1 MKKYEI
7 GLKRRKAYKKIDE
20 LLTLLSERYNVEFLP
35 KKNYSVLRAETH
47 RDDVGQ
53 VSYVRIGV
61 NELVPMTLSRL
72 NSDISVDTA
81 FLSAVASAF
90 HEEGHVIQYT
100 EKFQHDFSDDALAMS
115 LEDIATFKN
124 SYYYRD
130 AIISNLE
137 ISVNKAM
144 YYYNLCELDAE
155 RHAVRKLHEYVE
167 REFSSVDAD
176 AAVLQY
182 VNFKCNMEGNYFLD
196 GSYSTYSEV
205 LKELDFRFEL
215 SKSFSS
221 VYVRQVK
228 NLPHKDIAYQNCLE
242 DRRLSYDDFCKA
254 YLDDHVAKH
263 IAQDRLVAAAT
274 VLKDDSLLQSHP
286 NLDGLNLDL
295 YYVIKHPL
303 VKSGLLSEQIQEDK
317 GHARAMD
324 LDNKFGSIL
333 ESASKNHDGHS
344 GLGE

>member
-1 MKKYEI
+1 MNGCGI
-7 GLKRRKAYKKIDE
+7 GLRRRKAYKKVE
-20 LLTLLSERYNVEFLP
+20 QLLAVLSDDYGLDFVLERD
-35 KKNYSVLRAETH
+35 YSILRAETY
-47 RDDVGQ
+47 RDQAGDVLQ
-53 VSYVRIGV
+53 VSVGG

-72 NSDISVDTA
+72 NSDIPVDIA
-81 FLSAVASAF
+81 FLSAVANAF

-100 EKFQHDFSDDALAMS
+100 KTFRHDFSDDALAMS
-115 LEDIATFKN
+115 LEDIAAFKN
-124 SYYYRD
+124 PYYYHQ
-130 AIISNLE
+130 AIVSNISG
-137 ISVNKAM
+137 IHAM

-167 REFSSVDAD
+167 REFPGVDAD
-176 AAVLQY
+176 EAVLDY
-182 VNFKCNMEGNYFLD
+182 VNFKCNMEGSYFLD
-196 GSYSTYSEV
+196 GSYSSYQEV
-205 LKELDFRFEL
+205 LKELDSRFEL

-221 VYVRQVK
+221 VYVQRVK
-228 NLPHKDIAYQNCLE
+228 NLVNPDLAYTNCLE
-242 DRRLSYDDFCKA
+242 DRRFSYDDFCDA

-286 NLDGLNLDL
+286 NLSGLSLDL

-317 GHARAMD
+317 GYARAID

-333 ESASKNHDGHS
+333 EVASRNHDGHG